1 MNTRLA
7 PPTPHLDPSGER
19 SSMSLKES
27 WQSET
32 ASDDV
37 LKRSVVVGLEA
48 RGVPPEVASLAAD
61 AVQPYA
67 DLGRWAPD
75 RKSRKEVSRVSRR
88 VGSSIGRYEGPVPL
102 EELKGSTRWAFLEFA
117 RIAGPASRAGIAF
130 AGAARAEPLRSAKPL
145 MPAAN
150 QSAALSL
157 LRRNA

>member
-1 MNTRLA
+1 
-7 PPTPHLDPSGER
+7 
-19 SSMSLKES
+19 MSLKET

-37 LKRSVVVGLEA
+37 LKRSMVVSLKG

-75 RKSRKEVSRVSRR
+75 RRSRKEVSRVSRR
-88 VGSSIGRYEGPVPL
+88 VESFIGRYEDSVPL
-102 EELKGSTRWAFLEFA
+102 EELKASTRWAFLEFA
-117 RIAGPASRAGIAF
+117 RIAGPTTRAGIAF
-130 AGAARAEPLRSAKPL
+130 AGAARTEALRTTKPV

-150 QSAALSL
+150 ESATFSV